1 MSRLSWHRA
10 GFIFL
15 GTTLLLVLIGLA
27 VLANSSIPLSQ
38 ANFGT
43 SFYYL
48 VHQLVYGLIIGLA
61 MFLAAYKIKLVWV
74 KKLAVFGLVAA
85 VILLILVLIPGIG
98 FASGGARSGRHCLG
112 HALQP

>member
-43 SFYYL
+43 SFHYL
-48 VHQLVYGLIIGLA
+48 VHQLAYGLIIGLA
-61 MFLAAYKIKLVWV
+61 ALLAAAERRAVNMDEV
-74 KKLAVFGLVAA
+74 K
-85 VILLILVLIPGIG
+85 
-98 FASGGARSGRHCLG
+98 
-112 HALQP
+112 